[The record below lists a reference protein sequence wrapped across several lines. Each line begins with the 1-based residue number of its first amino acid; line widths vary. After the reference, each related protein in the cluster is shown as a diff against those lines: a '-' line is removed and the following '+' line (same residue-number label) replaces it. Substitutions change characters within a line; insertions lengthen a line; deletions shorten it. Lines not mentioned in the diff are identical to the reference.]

1 MSSSLSSITG
11 QGRLTSQNQNNPL
24 TQKVED
30 SQRVLCAVIHTD
42 GYHPDISALREE
54 LALHGAT
61 VLPLLACYY
70 VFNFWCHGRQP
81 GHHSTKIEGINGI
94 QGTQPCYVYIVQF
107 SPQESAQNK
116 ARVLQYG
123 ELVRQY
129 CGYRQLAQADRSG
142 RIEFVQGNADYSET
156 NLHHFIRT
164 LGYAV
169 VRARTEYIF
178 YEASQGQGFKSIVYE
193 CVFAVNKEGLNV
205 KQLPDYSQVGDTPG
219 GVILEYSQRS
229 GRGVSYCTGRKVI
242 VQAPYLLEKNKSTCR
257 EIINKFTPDTRI
269 HQYAQEYLLENTWRP
284 AVVTLTDQESR
295 CEEIYANYAYD
306 ATASAAAIPQ
316 QGSRA
321 AQHAAQSQ
329 PEPEAEFAQKRA
341 QEEDE
346 KKEESKA
353 NLIDC
358 TEPYTHPLYGNFYDL
373 TEDDINSLPTP
384 DYSALK
390 TPDSGY
396 SETLSNY
403 SETLSSDSDSDLD
416 SDGSHRIK
424 YCGGKHGK
432 KFSSDHNN
440 KRSRK

>member
-11 QGRLTSQNQNNPL
+11 QGRLTSRNQNNPL
-24 TQKVED
+24 TQKVGD
-30 SQRVLCAVIHTD
+30 SHRVQCAVIQTD
-42 GYHPDISALREE
+42 GYHPEIAALREE

-81 GHHSTKIEGINGI
+81 GHHSTELEGIDGI

-169 VRARTEYIF
+169 VRAKTEYIF
-178 YEASQGQGFKSIVYE
+178 YEASQGQGFKSVVYE

-219 GVILEYSQRS
+219 GVILEYNQRS
-229 GRGVSYCTGRKVI
+229 SRGVSYCTGRKVI
-242 VQAPYLLEKNKSTCR
+242 VQAPYLSEKNKSTCR

-269 HQYAQEYLLENTWRP
+269 HQYAQDYLLKNTWRP
-284 AVVTLTDQESR
+284 AVVTLTDRDSS
-295 CEEIYANYAYD
+295 EEIYANYAYD
-306 ATASAAAIPQ
+306 ATASAAVQPQ

-321 AQHAAQSQ
+321 AQHAAQFQ

-346 KKEESKA
+346 KKEETKEVI
-353 NLIDC
+353 IDC
-358 TEPYTHPLYGNFYDL
+358 TEPYYENYFNGNCFDL
-373 TEDDINSLPTP
+373 TQADFDQLPTP
-384 DYSALK
+384 HSSPDCNALSSPDHNALSS
-390 TPDSGY
+390 PDS
-396 SETLSNY
+396 
-403 SETLSSDSDSDLD
+403 SDSDLD
-416 SDGSHRIK
+416 SYDSDGSHRFK

-432 KFSSDHNN
+432 TFSYGQN